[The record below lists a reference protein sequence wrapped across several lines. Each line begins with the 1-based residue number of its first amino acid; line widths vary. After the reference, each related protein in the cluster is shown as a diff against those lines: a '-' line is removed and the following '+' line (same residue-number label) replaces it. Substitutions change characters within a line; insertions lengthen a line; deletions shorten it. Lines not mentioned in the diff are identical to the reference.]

1 MTALICICGSMAFI
15 DEMEN
20 LALSLTKLGYRST
33 TPAREERDLQWEKLS
48 ATEAKRR
55 KKSFIDGYLSK
66 IRTADALIIAN
77 YRKHEIEGYV
87 GPNTLMEAAFGYS
100 LGIPVVFLHDPAGQN
115 CGPECLAIAAK
126 CLNGDVAEMA
136 GIVPA

>member
-1 MTALICICGSMAFI
+1 MAFI
-15 DEMEN
+15 DEMED

-33 TPAREERDLQWEKLS
+33 TPAREEGDLQWEKLS
-48 ATEAKRR
+48 AAEANRR

-100 LGIPVVFLHDPAGQN
+100 LGIPVSFLHDPSGQN
-115 CGPECLAIAAK
+115 CGWSPPAAVRCGAARSFRQDRSYRK
-126 CLNGDVAEMA
+126 SRYRDRRS
-136 GIVPA
+136 